1 MMNKDRFVEYFVT
14 SFLVNWKNKL
24 PPGVWME
31 DGTESTTRKLAETI
45 AETIYETVRVIR

>member
-24 PPGVWME
+24 PPGVWVDTDE
-31 DGTESTTRKLAETI
+31 NSTTRKLAQTI